1 MSFWKSCAFAFACL
15 IAAAAPARAA
25 DPAAQTIQ
33 TFYNTLLDTMKH
45 GPQLGMQGRYRALE
59 PAVDA
64 TFDIPAMIQFIVGPR
79 WSSMSAQDKS
89 ALTAAFRR
97 MTVANY
103 AANFQKYDGE
113 QLNVDPTVQQ
123 RGPDKLVQTTLVAPG
138 QKPIPLVYRMRN
150 TSGSWKVIDVFLEGY
165 VSELAT
171 RRSDFAATLA
181 SGGATALIAKI
192 NQLSDNLLNGTAKS
206 SP

>member
-1 MSFWKSCAFAFACL
+1 MSLWKTCAFALACL
-15 IAAAAPARAA
+15 VAAAAPARAA

-33 TFYNTLLDTMKH
+33 SFYNSLLDTMKH

-89 ALTAAFRR
+89 ALTTAFRR

-113 QLNVDPTVQQ
+113 QFNVDPNVQQ
-123 RGPDKLVQTTLVAPG
+123 RGPDKLVQTTLAAPG

-192 NQLSDNLLNGTAKS
+192 NQLSDNLLSGTAKS
-206 SP
+206 AP